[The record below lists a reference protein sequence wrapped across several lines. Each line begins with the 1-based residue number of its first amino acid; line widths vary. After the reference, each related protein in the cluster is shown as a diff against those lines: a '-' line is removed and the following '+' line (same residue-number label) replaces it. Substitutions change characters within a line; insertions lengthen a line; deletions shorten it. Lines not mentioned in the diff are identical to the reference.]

1 MRRKIAGKIAEHSNK
16 RIRTLNKSEKP
27 STPMNAGL
35 QTSFHSRGV
44 CRVPMIIMAMG
55 FMTLCIVPAVPMIIM
70 AMPAVPT
77 MSMVI
82 IFWLFRKL
90 TEFSKCTGQL
100 SRPAEQSDTR
110 EHRYID
116 KLADVVTD

>member
-1 MRRKIAGKIAEHSNK
+1 
-16 RIRTLNKSEKP
+16 
-27 STPMNAGL
+27 MNAGL
-35 QTSFHSRGV
+35 QTSFYSMGV
-44 CRVPMIIMAMG
+44 CRVTMSIMPMGILTLCVVPMI
-55 FMTLCIVPAVPMIIM
+55 TVTMIIM

-77 MSMVI
+77 MPMVI

-100 SRPAEQSDTR
+100 SRPAEQSDTS

-116 KLADVVTD
+116 KLADVVADREAEHEVLATHRRSY